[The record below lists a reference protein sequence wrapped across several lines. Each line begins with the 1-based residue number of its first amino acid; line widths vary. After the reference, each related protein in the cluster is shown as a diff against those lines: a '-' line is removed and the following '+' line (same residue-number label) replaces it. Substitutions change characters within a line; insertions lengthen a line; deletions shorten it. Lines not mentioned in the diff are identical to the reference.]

1 MIRELQNAGTE
12 LSDEQQVLA
21 VLRSLPEQTW
31 GHVKMVLTHNEQ
43 IKTFESVANHLK
55 LEADRRETEHAQ
67 QAALVAHAGQRKPH
81 KGKRWNKPAGARQ
94 SQPQTQSQN
103 LAPQGDKAMKR
114 RRGKRGGKKN
124 VAKAK
129 CYNCQKMG
137 HFARDCT
144 EPKKITIEY
153 QHAAITLLWAMAH
166 KRRSLELVHTNSSSA
181 LGVSYSLMMCNMHL
195 AFDVIYFQLQH

>member
-1 MIRELQNAGTE
+1 
-12 LSDEQQVLA
+12 
-21 VLRSLPEQTW
+21 
-31 GHVKMVLTHNEQ
+31 MVLMHNEQ
-43 IKTFESVANHLK
+43 IKTLEHVSNHLK
-55 LEADRRETEHAQ
+55 LEADRRETERAQ
-67 QAALVAHAGQRKPH
+67 QAALVAHAGQR
-81 KGKRWNKPAGARQ
+81 
-94 SQPQTQSQN
+94 
-103 LAPQGDKAMKR
+103 DKAMKR

-166 KRRSLELVHTNSSSA
+166 KRRSL
-181 LGVSYSLMMCNMHL
+181 
-195 AFDVIYFQLQH
+195 